1 MAYTFNDIENEKV
14 KKELINIWKNADID
28 LKGKASELIREYNT
42 KYYNNKS
49 ISDFGKIEKQK
60 EIKEE
65 FNKYYFENY
74 LQPSYK
80 AVEEYKNI
88 IEQENKKDETIPE
101 QQKIEFLKALFQFGT
116 EDEIKNHFE
125 NIQDNQMLYE
135 YYKLNLR
142 SKKELSQFS
151 RELEDKEKNLYRPA
165 EKLYER
171 IEKTIQNPVNSN
183 IYYYFNHD
191 ELVNN
196 NRFERE
202 KISVFSDV
210 GTNDKIHDP
219 K

>member
-80 AVEEYKNI
+80 AVELYKNI
-88 IEQENKKDETIPE
+88 IASENKKDETIPE
-101 QQKIEFLKALFQFGT
+101 QQKIEYMKALFNYGN
-116 EDEIKNHFE
+116 EEEIKNHYE
-125 NIQDNQMLYE
+125 NVKDNEMLDKF
-135 YYKLNLR
+135 YKLNLR

-151 RELEDKEKNLYRPA
+151 RELENQEKNLYKPA

-171 IEKTIQNPVNSN
+171 IEKTIHNPVSFN

-202 KISVFSDV
+202 KISVFGDI

>member
-142 SKKELSQFS
+142 SKEELSQFS

>member
-1 MAYTFNDIENEKV
+1 MYTFNDIENEKIL
-14 KKELINIWKNADID
+14 KKLVEVWKNSDID
-28 LKGKASELIREYNT
+28 LKGKAEELINEYNT
-42 KYYNNKS
+42 KYYNNPTV
-49 ISDFGKIEKQK
+49 SDFGKIEKQK
-60 EIKEE
+60 ELKEA
-65 FNKYYFENY
+65 FQKYYFENY
-74 LQPSYK
+74 LQPSYQV
-80 AVEEYKNI
+80 VEQYKNI
-88 IEQENKKDETIPE
+88 IEQENKKDDSIPE
-101 QQKIEFLKALFQFGT
+101 QQKIEYMKALFAYGN
-116 EDEIKNHFE
+116 EEEIRSHYE
-125 NIQDNQMLYE
+125 NVKDNEMLDKF
-135 YYKLNLR
+135 YKLNLR
-142 SKKELSQFS
+142 SKEELSKFT
-151 RELEDKEKNLYRPA
+151 RELENEEKNLYRPA

>member
-80 AVEEYKNI
+80 AVELYKNI
-88 IEQENKKDETIPE
+88 IASENKKDETIPE
-101 QQKIEFLKALFQFGT
+101 QQKIEYMKALFAYGN
-116 EDEIKNHFE
+116 EEEIRSHYE
-125 NIQDNQMLYE
+125 NVKDNQMLYE
-135 YYKLNLR
+135 IYKLNLR
-142 SKKELSQFS
+142 SKKELSKFT
-151 RELEDKEKNLYRPA
+151 RELENEEKNLYRPA

-171 IEKTIQNPVNSN
+171 IEKTIHNPVSFN

-202 KISVFSDV
+202 KISVFSDI
-210 GTNDKIHDP
+210 GTNQKLNDP
-219 K
+219 T